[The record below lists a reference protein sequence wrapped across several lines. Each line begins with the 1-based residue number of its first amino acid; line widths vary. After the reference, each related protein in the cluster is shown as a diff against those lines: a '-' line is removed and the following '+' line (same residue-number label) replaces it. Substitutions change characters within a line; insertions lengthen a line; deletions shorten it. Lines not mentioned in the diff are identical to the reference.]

1 MLTKPLETCLLFFPL
16 VRWPEA
22 QGGPWG
28 HKCFLFLLIFTR
40 VYLIYN
46 VVLVSVYRKVSQLY
60 LHIYPLLRR
69 FFSHIGHYTVL
80 SRVPVLHSRS
90 LLVIFFFWPHHAAC
104 GIFIPWSG
112 IKPMFTALGVWSL
125 HHWTT
130 GEVPSYWFLHMVVGV
145 CQSQSPSLSRH
156 HFPSGN
162 HKFTTTFSYPLRVQ
176 MQLTTFWPVP
186 GLP

>member
-90 LLVIFFFWPHHAAC
+90 LLVIFFFLATPCSMWD
-104 GIFIPWSG
+104 
-112 IKPMFTALGVWSL
+112 LYSL
-125 HHWTT
+125 IRNQTHVHCIRSVESSPLDHW
-130 GEVPSYWFLHMVVGV
+130 GSPYYWFLHMVVGV